1 MVEIIECAKTWHKKN
16 SCQIPFCQKKN
27 QQYKIHVWLFQQPV
41 MYLPTTVTFPVL
53 MLSPFWLAATHVYR
67 PASTMLTPTIF
78 RYPLDNNWAP
88 FWFPSVIGRLSF
100 PPFFS
105 QLIVGTGAASGMQG
119 IVRLPLFAAR
129 IVLGRGFLAK
139 DGLNATKTNRIL
151 SMWNSNL
158 VEKFLTSGWL
168 FNNPMLG
175 LMYFFHVK
183 KNAYI
188 QYIMY

>member
-1 MVEIIECAKTWHKKN
+1 MPKHDIRKILAKYRFAKKK
-16 SCQIPFCQKKN
+16 P
-27 QQYKIHVWLFQQPV
+27 QQNKIHVWLFHQPV

-105 QLIVGTGAASGMQG
+105 QLIIGTGAASGMQG

-139 DGLNATKTNRIL
+139 DGLNATKKIFYQCEIL
-151 SMWNSNL
+151 IWLKSAIL
-158 VEKFLTSGWL
+158 LDDCLTIWCL
-168 FNNPMLG
+168 D
-175 LMYFFHVK
+175 
-183 KNAYI
+183 
-188 QYIMY
+188 

>member
-1 MVEIIECAKTWHKKN
+1 MVEKIKRAKTWHKKN
-16 SCQIPFCQKKN
+16 SCQIPFCPPPPKKT
-27 QQYKIHVWLFQQPV
+27 QQNKIHVWLFHQPV
-41 MYLPTTVTFPVL
+41 IYLPTTVTFPVL

-139 DGLNATKTNRIL
+139 DGLNATKKYFIN
-151 SMWNSNL
+151 
-158 VEKFLTSGWL
+158 VKFLFGWKVL
-168 FNNPMLG
+168 
-175 LMYFFHVK
+175 YFWMTV
-183 KNAYI
+183 
-188 QYIMY
+188 